1 MIKILIT
8 AASASHDT
16 RSYATPSVSVI
27 EVKSEG
33 MLCASGD
40 HEGWGTDDDLW
51 S

>member
-1 MIKILIT
+1 MIKILIR

-16 RSYATPSVSVI
+16 SSYATPSVSVI

-40 HEGWGTDDDLW
+40 FEEWNEETLPW
-51 S
+51 

>member
-16 RSYATPSVSVI
+16 SSYATPSVSVI

-40 HEGWGTDDDLW
+40 FEEWNEETLPW
-51 S
+51 

>member
-1 MIKILIT
+1 MIKILIK

-16 RSYATPSVSVI
+16 SSSATPSVSVI

-40 HEGWGTDDDLW
+40 FEEWNEETLPW
-51 S
+51 

>member
-1 MIKILIT
+1 MIKILIR

-16 RSYATPSVSVI
+16 SSYAAPSVSVI

-40 HEGWGTDDDLW
+40 FEEWNEETLPW
-51 S
+51 

>member
-1 MIKILIT
+1 MIKILIK

-16 RSYATPSVSVI
+16 SSYATPSVSVI

-40 HEGWGTDDDLW
+40 FEEWNEETLPW
-51 S
+51 